1 MRKKTI
7 EEELKEIQEEKED
20 HIAQLEKEFGHDKGH
35 RYDFSVK
42 NEKKKS
48 KKQNFDFTT
57 ENQTTSSGSNLKEP
71 FTYEDYKRMIFL
83 EESDLSDE
91 EFEEYCNLCDRF
103 EDAPNKDELYS
114 LEENEESANQHS
126 DNFPDAKQLLEK
138 IKSDRE
144 KLLSAKTENNNP
156 AENNNLYKTIVENI
170 SASKR
175 NHIRLS
181 SMIFPILF
189 LCLFVVAGFSVSIFA
204 GIIPMT
210 KYSNYVEVTA
220 TVQEIEDTWYDD
232 GDLYARMV
240 VSYVFK
246 DQPITTSIKREIN
259 QNVQAGVTQFVV
271 FVNPNNPT
279 ETRNQGSGT
288 FIFPIIFGFVFAG
301 FALLIQ
307 ISLIVQAVKSK
318 RH

>member
-1 MRKKTI
+1 M
-7 EEELKEIQEEKED
+7 
-20 HIAQLEKEFGHDKGH
+20 H
-35 RYDFSVK
+35 
-42 NEKKKS
+42 
-48 KKQNFDFTT
+48 
-57 ENQTTSSGSNLKEP
+57 
-71 FTYEDYKRMIFL
+71 
-83 EESDLSDE
+83 
-91 EFEEYCNLCDRF
+91 
-103 EDAPNKDELYS
+103 
-114 LEENEESANQHS
+114 
-126 DNFPDAKQLLEK
+126 
-138 IKSDRE
+138 
-144 KLLSAKTENNNP
+144 SAKTENNNP

-288 FIFPIIFGFVFAG
+288 FIFPIIFGFAFAG